1 MATALLP
8 FPSFPVHDE
17 STSIGPRW
25 TKWVKRFETYLVAQ
39 GITDDKRKR
48 ALLLYS
54 AGGEVAD
61 IFDTLPDT
69 GDEFKQALEALNK
82 YFVPKVN
89 KAYEVYVFRNASQKP
104 GETLD
109 SYNARLRQLA
119 KTCTF
124 HNEDEEI
131 KSQIVLSTTSARLRR
146 RALRENVSLKDIL
159 DAGRA
164 FEISERQAKGIEDT
178 DRERGQIKGP
188 TRNDISKSCFRCGGI
203 YPHKD
208 TPCPAYGK
216 ACKKCQKIGHF
227 AKVCRSNNIQRAK
240 AIDIHEDN
248 STDDEYVY
256 HISVS
261 PVIDK
266 FQPHTQVMLAGQP
279 VKCLIDSG
287 AGINIIDEQTLQQIK
302 GVQLLQSSKKIYAY
316 NAVKPLP
323 VIGEAEMTVQS
334 LVTNQ
339 QLTENFCV
347 VKSTGGNLLGCE
359 TAVNLGLLRIMN
371 NVHSTII
378 VPTVGKIV
386 NDFMNRLEGIG
397 KMKHVKAKLHIDKS
411 VKPVAQQHRR
421 VPFHVRDKVE
431 KELQKLEELDIIEKA
446 VGATPWVSPIV
457 VVPKKE
463 NIRICVDMRAPN
475 TAIERERHPIPT
487 IEDLIVDLNG
497 ATVFTK
503 IDLNKGYHQIE
514 LDPDSRH
521 ITTFATH
528 LGLFCYKRLSFG
540 INSAA
545 EIFQKAVSDALQG
558 IPGARNIS
566 DDIIVFGK
574 EQTDHDDQLKA
585 VLQRLRDN
593 NITANR
599 EKCELSKSEITFYG
613 HTFSAKGVSAD
624 NKKVSSLLK
633 VSEPQDVMEVRSFL
647 GMAQYIAR
655 FSPDFASISAPI
667 RELTHQDIPWSWGPR
682 QQKSF
687 SALKTEMAS
696 KKVMNTSTQSIYRD
710 YR

>member
-54 AGGEVAD
+54 AGDEVAD

-69 GDEFKQALEALNK
+69 GDEFKEALEALYK

-104 GETLD
+104 CETLD
-109 SYNARLRQLA
+109 SYNTRLEQLA

-146 RALRENVSLKDIL
+146 RALRENLSLKDIL

-178 DRERGQIKGP
+178 DRVDHISEIKHVSKKFNRNRKKTWLNSKSGERSGQSQFKGP
-188 TRNDISKSCFRCGGI
+188 TGNDISKSCFRCGGI

-208 TPCPAYGK
+208 TPCPARGK
-216 ACKKCQKIGHF
+216 ACKKFQKIGHF

-240 AIDIHEDN
+240 AIDVHKDN
-248 STDDEYVY
+248 STV
-256 HISVS
+256 
-261 PVIDK
+261 
-266 FQPHTQVMLAGQP
+266 
-279 VKCLIDSG
+279 
-287 AGINIIDEQTLQQIK
+287 
-302 GVQLLQSSKKIYAY
+302 
-316 NAVKPLP
+316 
-323 VIGEAEMTVQS
+323 
-334 LVTNQ
+334 NQ

-347 VKSTGGNLLGCE
+347 VKGTGGNLLGCE
-359 TAVNLGLLRIMN
+359 TVVNLGLLRIVN
-371 NVHSTII
+371 NVHSTTP

-386 NDFMNRLEGIG
+386 NDFVDRFEGIG
-397 KMKHVKAKLHIDKS
+397 KMKHVKANLHIDKS

-421 VPFHVRDKVE
+421 VPFHVRGKVE

-457 VVPKKE
+457 VVSKKE

-487 IEDLIVDLNG
+487 IEDLIVYLNG

-503 IDLNKGYHQIE
+503 IDFSKGYHQIE
-514 LDPDSRH
+514 LDPDSSH
-521 ITTFATH
+521 ITTFAIH
-528 LGLFCYKRLSFG
+528 
-540 INSAA
+540 
-545 EIFQKAVSDALQG
+545 
-558 IPGARNIS
+558 
-566 DDIIVFGK
+566 
-574 EQTDHDDQLKA
+574 
-585 VLQRLRDN
+585 
-593 NITANR
+593 
-599 EKCELSKSEITFYG
+599 
-613 HTFSAKGVSAD
+613 
-624 NKKVSSLLK
+624 
-633 VSEPQDVMEVRSFL
+633 
-647 GMAQYIAR
+647 
-655 FSPDFASISAPI
+655 
-667 RELTHQDIPWSWGPR
+667 
-682 QQKSF
+682 
-687 SALKTEMAS
+687 
-696 KKVMNTSTQSIYRD
+696 
-710 YR
+710 